1 VANQATLFVVSA
13 PSGAGKR
20 TVLKLVLARDAG
32 LEYAV
37 SATTRRARPGEVNG
51 RDYVFLDVGEF
62 RRRVD
67 GEQFVEWAEV
77 HGNLYG
83 TLREELARRLPSGKD
98 VVLEVDV
105 QGMRNLKALRNDL
118 VTVFIMPPSFEELKT
133 RMRKRAANDEANI
146 ALRLENAREEMAARH
161 EYDYIIVNDVVEEAV
176 EDMLAI
182 VRAQRR
188 RSTRQR

>member
-1 VANQATLFVVSA
+1 
-13 PSGAGKR
+13 
-20 TVLKLVLARDAG
+20 VLKLVLARDAG